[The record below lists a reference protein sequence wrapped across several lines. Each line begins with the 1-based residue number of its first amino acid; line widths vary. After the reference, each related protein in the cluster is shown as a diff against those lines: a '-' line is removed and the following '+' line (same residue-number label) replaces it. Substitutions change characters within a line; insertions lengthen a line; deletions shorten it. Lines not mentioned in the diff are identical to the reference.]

1 MSDHPRPT
9 RLARLLALCYPR
21 DLREQYADDI
31 ARFIDDR
38 RRDPEFAGR
47 PLRWLSLA
55 GALAADA
62 GSSMLAS
69 LVHPRSRA
77 IEAPMVWRAPFLP
90 PPRSSRMETVLQ
102 DVRYAVRSFVRRPG
116 FTAIAIVTLV
126 LGIGANSAIFTL
138 VNAVLLRPLP
148 YPEPEQLVAIWGTGP
163 GQPRTLMTIPD
174 VVEMR
179 RRNHTFAELG
189 VLRSQSVNLTGGDR
203 PDRLI
208 GSFVEA
214 RSLHLLAARAEVGR
228 LFLTEETEI
237 GGGQPVAVLSYPTW
251 QTRFGGRPD
260 IVGTTVVLNGRPHE
274 VIGVMARDFYEANPS
289 EIWLPITSAP
299 NRAWFERPN
308 SSVWA
313 VGRLRP
319 GFTAVDGQR
328 DLSAIAA
335 DLARV
340 YPESNASAGVSVVD
354 MHESIMGSS
363 RFMLLVL
370 FGAVCAVLLIVCV
383 NIANLQLARASTR
396 QREMSLRAALGADRG
411 RLVRQVLTESVLL
424 SLVGGGLGVLF
435 GRWALQLLVASMP
448 TNMPISTPPALD
460 PTTLLF
466 SLGLAVL
473 TGLLFGA
480 PAALYGTRTE
490 LQGALRGRTGEAGSR
505 RFDLRNVLVAAELA
519 LCIVLLAGAGL
530 FTRSLVALQRI
541 DIGFAP
547 EHVLSAELRLP
558 SNKYDDSV
566 KVVAFMGS
574 ALERL
579 RDIPGV
585 ESAALVDAVPLSGNF
600 STASYV
606 AEGQQEPEPGMA
618 PSAGFNLVSDGYFQ
632 TMKIPLLAGRDFD
645 RTDTPESEFVVVVS
659 SIFAERAWPG
669 QSAVGRTIKFLD
681 PEVTARVIGVV
692 GPAKQMTLSEPPMPQ
707 IYGAKLQAGGI
718 FASIVMRTAGDPEA
732 LTNALSEAIWSVD
745 RDQPVWKIRSLESLV
760 RRDLA
765 PARFSV
771 GLIGAF
777 AGLAL
782 LLSVIGVYGV
792 MSFVVTQRSR
802 EVGIRMALGARAGQ
816 VVRLVLRRGVAVVG
830 VASVIG
836 IAGALAAGR
845 YLESRLYDV
854 GGADPLTM
862 IAVPIVLGAA
872 ALLACWVPARRA
884 ARVDPAV
891 TLRTE

>member
-1 MSDHPRPT
+1 
-9 RLARLLALCYPR
+9 
-21 DLREQYADDI
+21 
-31 ARFIDDR
+31 
-38 RRDPEFAGR
+38 
-47 PLRWLSLA
+47 
-55 GALAADA
+55 
-62 GSSMLAS
+62 
-69 LVHPRSRA
+69 
-77 IEAPMVWRAPFLP
+77 
-90 PPRSSRMETVLQ
+90 
-102 DVRYAVRSFVRRPG
+102 
-116 FTAIAIVTLV
+116 
-126 LGIGANSAIFTL
+126 
-138 VNAVLLRPLP
+138 
-148 YPEPEQLVAIWGTGP
+148 
-163 GQPRTLMTIPD
+163 
-174 VVEMR
+174 
-179 RRNHTFAELG
+179 
-189 VLRSQSVNLTGGDR
+189 
-203 PDRLI
+203 
-208 GSFVEA
+208 
-214 RSLHLLAARAEVGR
+214 
-228 LFLTEETEI
+228 
-237 GGGQPVAVLSYPTW
+237 
-251 QTRFGGRPD
+251 
-260 IVGTTVVLNGRPHE
+260 
-274 VIGVMARDFYEANPS
+274 
-289 EIWLPITSAP
+289 
-299 NRAWFERPN
+299 
-308 SSVWA
+308 
-313 VGRLRP
+313 
-319 GFTAVDGQR
+319 
-328 DLSAIAA
+328 
-335 DLARV
+335 
-340 YPESNASAGVSVVD
+340 
-354 MHESIMGSS
+354 
-363 RFMLLVL
+363 
-370 FGAVCAVLLIVCV
+370 
-383 NIANLQLARASTR
+383 
-396 QREMSLRAALGADRG
+396 
-411 RLVRQVLTESVLL
+411 
-424 SLVGGGLGVLF
+424 
-435 GRWALQLLVASMP
+435 
-448 TNMPISTPPALD
+448 
-460 PTTLLF
+460 
-466 SLGLAVL
+466 
-473 TGLLFGA
+473 
-480 PAALYGTRTE
+480 
-490 LQGALRGRTGEAGSR
+490 
-505 RFDLRNVLVAAELA
+505 
-519 LCIVLLAGAGL
+519 
-530 FTRSLVALQRI
+530 
-541 DIGFAP
+541 
-547 EHVLSAELRLP
+547 
-558 SNKYDDSV
+558 
-566 KVVAFMGS
+566 
-574 ALERL
+574 
-579 RDIPGV
+579 
-585 ESAALVDAVPLSGNF
+585 VPLSGNF

-606 AEGQQEPEPGMA
+606 AEGQQEPEPGTA